1 MSTIQPKH
9 RASLCTFTFSDGRR
23 CRTPRQSG
31 HPLFCC
37 FHARKHA
44 QSQAADQLGG
54 DFLFLLSG
62 DHISACDLAAALSR
76 LFAAVAR
83 GVVKPRTASTL
94 AYLAQTLLLTIQI
107 AEKEYTDA
115 FGHQALRKVV
125 SAHVRENQ
133 QYLRKGTAQ
142 PAAQPGSADHQIGP
156 APVANSASQAPQQPS
171 PQLTDQASQPAKPS
185 ANGADLTPLPS
196 TLPKVIENK

>member
-1 MSTIQPKH
+1 
-9 RASLCTFTFSDGRR
+9 
-23 CRTPRQSG
+23 
-31 HPLFCC
+31 
-37 FHARKHA
+37 
-44 QSQAADQLGG
+44 G

-107 AEKEYTDA
+107 AEKEYADA
-115 FGHQALRKVV
+115 FGPKALRKVV
-125 SAHVRENQ
+125 STHVRKNGES
-133 QYLRKGTAQ
+133 LRKGAPHPAAHPGIADLQTGAPAPAPSPTLQ
-142 PAAQPGSADHQIGP
+142 FHPAPAAQLTNNAPKP
-156 APVANSASQAPQQPS
+156 AAPNE
-171 PQLTDQASQPAKPS
+171 
-185 ANGADLTPLPS
+185 NGVDATPLQS